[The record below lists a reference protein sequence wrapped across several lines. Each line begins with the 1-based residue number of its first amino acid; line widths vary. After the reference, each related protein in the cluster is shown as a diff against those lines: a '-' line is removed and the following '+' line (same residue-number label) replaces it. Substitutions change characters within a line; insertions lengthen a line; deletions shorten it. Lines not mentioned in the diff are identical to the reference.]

1 MTKTSPKSKKKSPV
15 KAKVPADKAK
25 KGKATSK
32 NQLLGVIAQLAPLH
46 KGKPPRDFV
55 ARRAGYGRGD
65 NASFKKALSRA
76 KKRDHVDL
84 SDKMVVFLTDLGR
97 DEAGNAPEVETNK
110 QAQETILSELTAK
123 MKTVFEIL
131 QDGKVHQRLSLAK
144 TLDYASA
151 KEQGFKKLLDRIRLK
166 GYLDNVDKESVQL
179 SDTCYPNGRVE

>member
-1 MTKTSPKSKKKSPV
+1 M
-15 KAKVPADKAK
+15 
-25 KGKATSK
+25 G
-32 NQLLGVIAQLAPLH
+32 I
-46 KGKPPRDFV
+46 
-55 ARRAGYGRGD
+55 
-65 NASFKKALSRA
+65 
-76 KKRDHVDL
+76 DL

-97 DEAGNAPEVETNK
+97 DEAGDAPEVETNK
-110 QAQETILSELTAK
+110 QAQETILNELTAK